1 VLQALKTAPRRVSI
15 RVGIKTS
22 GAPRRGGDEYDR
34 ASSLPTGPPRE
45 SAGEPFLQVV
55 RRSADERRA
64 TRHAPGAPPRPGR
77 SRLALQ
83 AGPCGQGAGGG
94 RGGPGHR
101 SRPVL
106 GYNAGS
112 GQKSGRCLPS
122 ETLAQPRAVISSARA
137 WKRSSSGHGRI
148 PTAGLSR
155 AERYD
160 RSSPRGRPVGEGNT
174 PSPYP

>member
-1 VLQALKTAPRRVSI
+1 MTEQAPCPLGRPENPPENRFCRSC
-15 RVGIKTS
+15 
-22 GAPRRGGDEYDR
+22 GAP
-34 ASSLPTGPPRE
+34 LMN
-45 SAGEPFLQVV
+45 GEQL
-55 RRSADERRA
+55 A
-64 TRHAPGAPPRPGR
+64 TRQEHHPVRAARAWPSKLGPVSKA
-77 SRLALQ
+77 LAVGMAAL
-83 AGPCGQGAGGG
+83 AAEAACP
-94 RGGPGHR
+94 
-101 SRPVL
+101 

-112 GQKSGRCLPS
+112 GQKSGRRCLPS